1 MLSRAVNT
9 GRERVITDPTPKLHP
24 VLTIIR
30 ENNLMNPAM
39 CPKVKNRRISNRYTV
54 SAPVQYRAAAP
65 TLESVWKSGHTRDM
79 SAGGILIDPPE
90 AAPVGSTLEVAID
103 WPGLYHGKPMVRLF
117 LIGSVARSDGR
128 GTALRIL
135 SHQFRDVRPVATRRR
150 RAESNLAVAW

>member
-1 MLSRAVNT
+1 
-9 GRERVITDPTPKLHP
+9 
-24 VLTIIR
+24 
-30 ENNLMNPAM
+30 
-39 CPKVKNRRISNRYTV
+39 
-54 SAPVQYRAAAP
+54 
-65 TLESVWKSGHTRDM
+65 M
-79 SAGGILIDPPE
+79 SAGGLLIDPPE